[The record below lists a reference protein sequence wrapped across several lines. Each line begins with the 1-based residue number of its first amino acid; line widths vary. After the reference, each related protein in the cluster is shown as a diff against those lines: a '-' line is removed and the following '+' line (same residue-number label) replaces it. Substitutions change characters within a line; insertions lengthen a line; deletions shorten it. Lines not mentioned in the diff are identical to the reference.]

1 VAIEM
6 LEAKPDLD
14 AMIVSIGGGGLISGM
29 GIAAKAIKPEL
40 ELYGVQAALF
50 PSMFDA
56 YHQVVTEYSGDQTI
70 ADGIAV
76 KEPSARTHAIID
88 RVVDDVFLAGEIE
101 IEQAIQD
108 YLEMQRIIA
117 EGAGAAPL
125 AALMHN
131 KDRFKGKSVGL
142 VVSGGN
148 IDSRMLSS
156 ILMRGLAREGRL
168 ASLRINIPDV
178 PGVLA
183 IISKIIG
190 DSGSNIIEVHHQRLF
205 SDVALK
211 QTQIDVAVET
221 IDRKHVQGLV
231 DKLCDAGF
239 DTRVMSTAAVE
250 A

>member
-1 VAIEM
+1 VAT
-6 LEAKPDLD
+6 D
-14 AMIVSIGGGGLISGM
+14 
-29 GIAAKAIKPEL
+29 
-40 ELYGVQAALF
+40 F
-50 PSMFDA
+50 
-56 YHQVVTEYSGDQTI
+56 TGDQTI

-76 KEPSARTHAIID
+76 KEPSVNTHAIID
-88 RVVDDVFLAGEIE
+88 KVVDDVFLTGELEIE
-101 IEQAIQD
+101 KAIQM
-108 YLEMQRIIA
+108 YLELQRIIA

-125 AALMHN
+125 AALMSN
-131 KDRFKGKSVGL
+131 KERFVGKSVGL

-168 ASLRINIPDV
+168 ASLRINIPDM

-183 IISKIIG
+183 AISKIIG
-190 DSGSNIIEVHHQRLF
+190 DSGANIIEVHHQRLF

-221 IDRKHVQGLV
+221 IDRKHVQSIVEILS
-231 DKLCDAGF
+231 KAGF
-239 DTRVMSTAAVE
+239 QTRIMSSPMAGEE